1 MLKKDYSVKKG
12 SLFSAEIKIIENE
25 GIPSSPIESI
35 LCGAT
40 DWIAKKSGHK
50 LVSEKICTPPEV
62 CETNFSKI
70 LRRSYSPWT

>member
-40 DWIAKKSGHK
+40 D
-50 LVSEKICTPPEV
+50 
-62 CETNFSKI
+62 
-70 LRRSYSPWT
+70 